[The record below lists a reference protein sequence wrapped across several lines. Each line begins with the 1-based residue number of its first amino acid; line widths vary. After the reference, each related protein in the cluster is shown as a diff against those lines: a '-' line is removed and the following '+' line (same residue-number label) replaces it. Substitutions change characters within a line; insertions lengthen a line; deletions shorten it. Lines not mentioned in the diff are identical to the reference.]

1 MSFPRRATHPLP
13 VVSTTGSEIKQIYS
27 PEGDTYSLSSRR
39 LLRALVWT
47 KLINIDGQDLQDDL
61 NSPIGPDHFLRDF
74 FQ

>member
-1 MSFPRRATHPLP
+1 MP
-13 VVSTTGSEIKQIYS
+13 VVSTTGSEFKQVYS